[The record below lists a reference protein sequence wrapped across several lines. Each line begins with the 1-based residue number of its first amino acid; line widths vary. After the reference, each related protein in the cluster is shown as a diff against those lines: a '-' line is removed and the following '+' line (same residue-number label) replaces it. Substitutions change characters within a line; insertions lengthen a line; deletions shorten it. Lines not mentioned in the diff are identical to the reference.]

1 MLNKLK
7 AHWTSWDLAYK
18 IIGTLVVII
27 IFFILFLF

>member
-18 IIGTLVVII
+18 IIGTIAAVIT
-27 IFFILFLF
+27 FCILFVV